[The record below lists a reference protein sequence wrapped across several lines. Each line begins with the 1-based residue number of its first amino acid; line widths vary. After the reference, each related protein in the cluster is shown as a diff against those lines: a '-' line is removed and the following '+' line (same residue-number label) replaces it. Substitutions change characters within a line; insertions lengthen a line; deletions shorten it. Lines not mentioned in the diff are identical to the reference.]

1 MVCNPA
7 SCFAR
12 HLLCRMMFRLFL
24 FISCFCTALQGNS
37 QQLYPVVN
45 RVASLSPVAAKAAE
59 ITQGLST
66 ERDKVA
72 ALFQWVSS
80 HISYKVSSRISVT
93 PAWRQRSLAEEDT
106 SSVLKPLD
114 ERVAENVLAKREAV
128 CDGYARLFKTL
139 CTYAGIR
146 AEVVTGYAR
155 GTSNRGFRSNHTW
168 NAVQIDSSWYLVDAT
183 WAAGYVGYF
192 GDSFIRSY
200 DSRYFLSDPQQF
212 ISDHYPEDPFWTL
225 LPQLPALPEFSR
237 GPFRHSGYVRQ
248 HIIGYTPFD
257 GSLSASLGDT
267 LYFELETNM
276 PGQQLEIWDRPFG
289 DPRLHTGPVWRN
301 YPEQATIASGRK
313 VKLSYVV
320 QNPEVQWLYIVYG
333 GESIMQY
340 HLKVKPS
347 VDGSGA
353 K

>member
-1 MVCNPA
+1 MVCNPRMG
-7 SCFAR
+7 FYR
-12 HLLCRMMFRLFL
+12 HLLCHMMFRLFFITIYL
-24 FISCFCTALQGNS
+24 FAVLQGNS
-37 QQLYPVVN
+37 QQPYPVVS
-45 RVASLSPVAAKAAE
+45 RGAGLSPVAAKAAE
-59 ITQGLST
+59 ITQGLYT

-72 ALFQWVSS
+72 ALFQWVTG
-80 HISYKVSSRISVT
+80 HISYKVSSRIAVT
-93 PAWRQRSLAEEDT
+93 PAWRLRSLAEEDT

-139 CTYAGIR
+139 CTYAGIK

-225 LPQLPALPEFSR
+225 LPLLPVLPEFNR

-257 GSLSASLGDT
+257 GSLQANQGDT
-267 LYFELETNM
+267 LHFELETNM

-340 HLKVKPS
+340 HLKVKPAE
-347 VDGSGA
+347 VGTAA